1 MHLHVRCHQ
10 THLMYTLI
18 TLGLISKVIMLAR
31 CDLVNLWSVC
41 CVQVKSTN
49 FSSTVDMQL
58 LLDSLY
64 RTFTEFKSHEQI
76 ENKLIMRKLRSK
88 IRNNE
93 AVCNCHKVHELSLCC
108 FHFIVFTAY
117 CVLMLTFAACRHKK

>member
-1 MHLHVRCHQ
+1 M
-10 THLMYTLI
+10 
-18 TLGLISKVIMLAR
+18 
-31 CDLVNLWSVC
+31 
-41 CVQVKSTN
+41 QVKSTN

-88 IRNNE
+88 MRNNE
-93 AVCNCHKVHELSLCC
+93 AVCDCHKVLSIAVDCSCHYC
-108 FHFIVFTAY
+108 FTIN
-117 CVLMLTFAACRHKK
+117 CILMLQLC